1 MKEGISVSKTTGQRP
16 VACLFLTGGDSTAG
30 LGNAHTPRVR
40 DPWNLRIWK
49 IAAFL
54 LIFISVS
61 GAFFYSE
68 CPQCGMTK
76 LIVSKEKNTI
86 TASIFVMNYSYNK
99 EIDPDAAAK
108 QIKSLISDPDADETT
123 VAGLEFTKQEF
134 SKGTF
139 RTLQDAELTFYFS
152 GVAGDTSIP
161 DCNPAK
167 TSEVKAVPYKDSSG
181 NSQTLKIYF
190 AKCTVPEDLLA
201 EKCMDISVN
210 FQGTADAYPATTALT
225 VCAEKNKLIDSLG
238 GTAPNSLIGLIL
250 SYSENEPGVCLLSM
264 ALLGLLLASMFYT
277 GKNPLSLLDITTPK
291 LPTPKGVASSGSVL
305 APMAYTRMG
314 SRLREADK
322 YMGKFFSQY
331 NKNTNKYLS
340 DKGRSTVA
348 MEIENAF
355 KKDNPFKDKD
365 RPTYHHLKAL
375 AYRFAER
382 EIYERGTVDMN
393 RLNQILALNPKDT
406 KNHGRELREH
416 LTDFQRRGGIDNT
429 IGMMADLSAI
439 GSMQKK
445 FIAKLGGESPDG
457 KGFLKHDVALDWTN
471 KALKYA
477 ALPLMRV
484 PLVGLFV
491 TGAIGNFYSG
501 IHYSKRFVRSV
512 AKLPG
517 GIANTILPDSV
528 RNKIHEKAE
537 TSGLKKAP
545 VTKAL
550 DWYLDVSS
558 SSKIE
563 LGRHMQVA
571 DKLSQ
576 MYATWDEAVS
586 ADVNRYLFYKIT
598 KLHNMEEDLT
608 RSMDINQM
616 RDLVGLSHMIDR
628 VMGDRETMA
637 HLRAMEGGVRGRNVL
652 TLHEI
657 FTGTFEGVT
666 KPEDIRL
673 RRTLEL
679 LKVFVHEA
687 AVSGSMDVHQSAAII
702 DEIHRIINSAVSS
715 HEKLAL
721 ISTLVETNRGVLGID
736 STCFGILHEVERIRH
751 EELDIYKR
759 AILLEETIRTHHAA
773 AREEGAGD
781 FNLQIGK
788 NPTEEGRTTYTA
800 AWSNYMFNEYTRN
813 LEAGNGRSLGDE
825 SLLSNVMAG
834 TWVKLLN
841 QMYGISRAELERD
854 PQRRELM
861 NIMERY
867 LHGIFSGGDAVANR
881 YGSPEALRQ
890 YDGLKYSAKKL
901 LESPEATASSRTLLQ
916 PLLYNAELAFSRDK
930 SVKVVGNIEESRPQ
944 AGWWKIDM
952 KHYWNFGPS
961 ENNQISVYY
970 QASKM
975 FKVARYQPSLVE
987 FEKRAFREG
996 AAGMDEK
1003 VHVYESGF
1011 LTKRL
1016 VSMMEEHMPNSY
1028 THADETFRYFRSVLA
1043 EYVRRYAD
1051 VAEEGGTR
1059 KYAELFEAIN
1069 RNKLTNDEII
1079 AHVLKSGVEGNIVS
1093 ARFLEEMFEYL
1104 KKPVN
1109 ADIYKKGVWAQ
1120 TGDGSIIP
1128 VGIDTPLGDHDRVL
1142 NGILVYRDKDEGRW
1156 RKFDVGESERGALRN
1171 LPPELATEY
1180 HNLSRVKDPT
1190 LWGEFLGN
1198 VETRHRDR
1206 DLGSKEYLAIL
1217 HTYSRTTGDWSKL
1230 NQRSDSIIFM
1240 NKDEFMKRGE
1250 MAYKEKW
1257 YGRALESSGVSAII
1271 DPAARVL
1278 RSSFWNVGVAAEQFL
1293 MNMHGGT
1300 MKNLDAMN
1308 VVSERYRE
1316 HAQRLAWH
1324 IWGENESSNLYVS
1337 PGMGRSLSDV
1347 STALFRFIW
1356 AWETTTDRH
1365 PTGGSYFLYKRFQER
1380 ALYHVGPESPM
1391 KIGFL
1396 VNSYFDADQRIGMG
1410 LNNLA
1415 PMAARWIMR
1424 PAVTMFRNYKQS
1436 MMGQTT
1442 PFDLT
1447 GNPMDSFASTD
1458 TRTIEGLRA
1467 LTNPWFAALDGGMI
1481 SNQLRKYLPKYFR
1494 QGEEIQRMMGGEAHR
1509 EGLGASR
1516 ELFSDVWSTGI
1527 HARMLDANPNLNILG
1542 LSGTTNAAVR
1552 TSEILTQE
1560 SRFGGYFEGDPYLAK
1575 QARSNVIRRFASA
1588 GLKEV
1593 EHVSEMSHSG
1603 PLTRVSGWRYMNPL
1617 LLGWHFPVVGVKQI
1631 VKYAKGV
1638 AESSG
1643 DRGFKGAVAD
1653 TARNFVSGVR
1663 AEAKDTWAI
1672 TKPGVNLLELPL
1684 CPYCKQTVIG
1694 RGGSC
1699 ANPRCSGIEMQRRW
1713 TAELNRGA
1721 AAGGRRGRP

>member
-1 MKEGISVSKTTGQRP
+1 MKESISV
-16 VACLFLTGGDSTAG
+16 
-30 LGNAHTPRVR
+30 
-40 DPWNLRIWK
+40 WK

-76 LIVSKEKNTI
+76 LIVSKEKNEI

-99 EIDPDAAAK
+99 EIDPVAAAK
-108 QIKSLISDPDADETT
+108 QIQDIIAGAAGID
-123 VAGLEFTKQEF
+123 VAGSGFTEQEF

-139 RTLQDAELTFYFS
+139 KTLQDAELTFYFS
-152 GVAGDTSIP
+152 GVAGDTPIP
-161 DCNPAK
+161 GCNPAK

-181 NSQTLKIYF
+181 NSQTLQIYV
-190 AKCTVPEDLLA
+190 AKCTIPEELLA

-210 FQGTADAYPATTALT
+210 FQGNAFAYPATTALT

-238 GTAPNSLIGLIL
+238 GTTPNSLIGIIL

-305 APMAYTRMG
+305 APMAYSRMG

-331 NKNTNKYLS
+331 TKNTNKSLS
-340 DKGRSTVA
+340 DKGHADLAA
-348 MEIENAF
+348 MIEAAF
-355 KKDNPFKDKD
+355 KDDKKGSS
-365 RPTYHHLKAL
+365 HHLKAL

-382 EIYERGTVDMN
+382 DPSNIEGLR
-393 RLNQILALNPKDT
+393 RILALNPKDRT
-406 KNHGRELREH
+406 YGRELREH

-429 IGMMADLSAI
+429 IGMMADLSEI
-439 GSMQKK
+439 GKIQSRFM
-445 FIAKLGGESPDG
+445 AKLGGQSEEG
-457 KGFLKHDVALDWTN
+457 KGFLRNDAALDWTN
-471 KALKYA
+471 RTLKKAA
-477 ALPLMRV
+477 RPLMRV

-491 TGAIGNFYSG
+491 TGAIGNFFSG
-501 IHYSKRFVRSV
+501 IQYSKRFVRSV
-512 AKLPG
+512 AKIPG
-517 GIANTILPDSV
+517 GIANTVIPDSV

-537 TSGLKKAP
+537 TSGWKKAP

-558 SSKIE
+558 SSKIQ

-571 DKLSQ
+571 DKLGQ

-586 ADVNRYLFYKIT
+586 ADVNRYLFSKIT
-598 KLHNMEEDLT
+598 QLHRNVIDEDLT

-616 RDLVGLSHMIDR
+616 RDLVGRSHMIDR

-637 HLRAMEGGVRGRNVL
+637 HLRAMESGEGGVRGRNVL

-702 DEIHRIINSAVSS
+702 EDIHRIINSSISS
-715 HEKLAL
+715 HEKLTE
-721 ISTLVETNRGVLGID
+721 IMKVLGRKEYEEVFELLKFD
-736 STCFGILHEVERIRH
+736 STCIGFIHEIEKIR
-751 EELDIYKR
+751 EGEVDAYKR
-759 AILLEETIRTHHAA
+759 AILLEESIRAHHEKAKTK
-773 AREEGAGD
+773 GAGD

-788 NPTEEGRTTYTA
+788 NPTEEGRTTYTS
-800 AWSNYMFNEYTRN
+800 AWSNYMFNEYMRN
-813 LEAGNGRSLGDE
+813 LEAGNGVRSHEGE
-825 SLLSNVMAG
+825 SLISNVMAG

-867 LHGIFSGGDAVANR
+867 LHTLFSGGDSVANR
-881 YGSPEALRQ
+881 YGNPEALRQ
-890 YDGLKYSAKKL
+890 YGGLNYSAGKL
-901 LESPEATASSRTLLQ
+901 LESPEAVASSRTLLQ

-930 SVKVVGNIEESRPQ
+930 SVKVVGNIEESRPH

-952 KHYWNFGPS
+952 KQYWNFGPS
-961 ENNQISVYY
+961 ESNQISVSYM
-970 QASKM
+970 ASKM
-975 FKVARYQPSLVE
+975 FNVARYQPSLVE
-987 FEKRAFREG
+987 FEKRASREG
-996 AAGMDEK
+996 AEGMNK
-1003 VHVYESGF
+1003 IPVYESGF
-1011 LTKRL
+1011 LNRRL

-1028 THADETFRYFRSVLA
+1028 THADEAFRYFRSVLA

-1051 VAEEGGTR
+1051 VAEEGGVK
-1059 KYAELFEAIN
+1059 KYEDLSN
-1069 RNKLTNDEII
+1069 TLKRLTNDEII
-1079 AHVLKSGVEGNIVS
+1079 AHVLKSREEGNLVN
-1093 ARFLEEMFEYL
+1093 AEFLEGMFAYL

-1156 RKFDVGESERGALRN
+1156 RKFDVGESERGALKN
-1171 LPPELATEY
+1171 LPQELSDDY
-1180 HNLSRVKDPT
+1180 HGKFKRNEDGSFVLNEHNEKIWIPGLVGVKDKS
-1190 LWGEFLGN
+1190 LWEGFLGN

-1217 HTYSRTTGDWSKL
+1217 HTYSKTTGDWSKL
-1230 NQRSDSIIFM
+1230 NQRSDSIMFM

-1257 YGRALESSGVSAII
+1257 YGRALESVGVSAII

-1278 RSSFWNVGVAAEQFL
+1278 RSGFWNVGVAAEQFL
-1293 MNMHGGT
+1293 MNMHGRT
-1300 MKNLDAMN
+1300 MMNLDAMN

-1324 IWGENESSNLYVS
+1324 IWGENEASNPYIS
-1337 PGMGRSLSDV
+1337 PGMGRSLSNV
-1347 STALFRFIW
+1347 STALFQFVW

-1365 PTGGSYFLYKRFQER
+1365 PTGGSYALYKRFQER
-1380 ALYHVGPESPM
+1380 TLYHFGPESPYPVGM
-1391 KIGFL
+1391 LTK
-1396 VNSYFDADQRIGMG
+1396 SYFDSDQRIGMFA
-1410 LNNLA
+1410 NNLA
-1415 PMAARWIMR
+1415 PMAARWVMR
-1424 PAVTMFRNYKQS
+1424 PVVTMFRNYKQS

-1447 GNPMDSFASTD
+1447 GNPMDSFASTEP
-1458 TRTIEGLRA
+1458 RTLEGLRA
-1467 LTNPWFAALDGGMI
+1467 LTNPWFAGIDGGMI
-1481 SNQLRKYLPKYFR
+1481 SGILRKYSPKFVRQGEEIKLFR

-1509 EGLGASR
+1509 KGLDASV
-1516 ELFSDVWSTGI
+1516 EHFSDVWSTGI
-1527 HARMLDANPNLNILG
+1527 HARMLDANPNLSILG
-1542 LSGTTNAAVR
+1542 LRGTTDAAVR
-1552 TSEILTQE
+1552 TAEVLTQE
-1560 SRFGGYFEGDPYLAK
+1560 ERFGGFFEGDPYLAK
-1575 QARSNVIRRFASA
+1575 QARSNVIRRFGSA
-1588 GLKEV
+1588 GLNELERV
-1593 EHVSEMSHSG
+1593 DEMSHSG

-1617 LLGWHFPVVGVKQI
+1617 LLAWHFPIRGVKD
-1631 VKYAKGV
+1631 VASYARTFLETSFEQGLKRGV
-1638 AESSG
+1638 SQ
-1643 DRGFKGAVAD
+1643 
-1653 TARNFVSGVR
+1653 TAHEFMETRSRTVPWIK
-1663 AEAKDTWAI
+1663 EKAKDTWAI
-1672 TKPGVNLLELPL
+1672 TKPFTNLLELPL
-1684 CPYCKQTVIG
+1684 CPYCHSRVVG
-1694 RGGSC
+1694 RGGACNNEKCVGRTMSTRWE
-1699 ANPRCSGIEMQRRW
+1699 AQLQKKEEEERRRR
-1713 TAELNRGA
+1713 ASRGS
-1721 AAGGRRGRP
+1721 